1 MRDAYRYYVLAYED
15 ARQKRP
21 INDEHGGTA
30 VLTNG
35 AEAIGRAEALAREF
49 PKEWVYIHVEYTGE
63 KE

>member
-21 INDEHGGTA
+21 IKHEHGGAT
-30 VLTNG
+30 VLTNA
-35 AEAIGRAEALAREF
+35 AEAIGRAEVLGKEF
-49 PKEWVYIHVEYTGE
+49 LTGWVYIHVEYTGI